1 MIGLAFYSISADVLT
16 FIMKATAEIQ
26 VIPIGAGVSVRREV
40 KRAYELLCESGL
52 KVELHASGSNVEG
65 EVAEVLKVIQRVHE
79 VLHTEGSVRLI
90 TIVKLETRTDKIP
103 TLVGKRL

>member
-1 MIGLAFYSISADVLT
+1 VIGLAFYSISADVLT

-52 KVELHASGSNVEG
+52 KVELHASGTRFYEESTFLLSRQDRLR
-65 EVAEVLKVIQRVHE
+65 VL
-79 VLHTEGSVRLI
+79 LYACLNG
-90 TIVKLETRTDKIP
+90 
-103 TLVGKRL
+103 